1 MSNFELERL
10 LLFLGV
16 KYLICSQRLFGFY
29 FLFRY
34 IVGFLFT
41 LILAALVWLVLL
53 LRVETLSSHFTPVY
67 LSTIASVLD
76 LGFSYITDKLLRL
89 KLYLKLYLTC
99 FLTLA
104 FSFCSLI
111 FYFTYSLSRWHIWKL
126 RIYFH

>member
-16 KYLICSQRLFGFY
+16 KCLICSQRLFGFY

-34 IVGFLFT
+34 MVGFLFT
-41 LILAALVWLVLL
+41 LIYLGAALVWLVFL
-53 LRVETLSSHFTPVY
+53 LRDEALSSHLTPVY

-89 KLYLKLYLTC
+89 KLYLKVYLTY

-111 FYFTYSLSRWHIWKL
+111 FYLNFNSCSFFL
-126 RIYFH
+126 